1 MPKFE
6 HIDGDLRDFIETQKV
21 FFVATAAPE
30 GRVNVAPKGMDTL
43 RVLGPNRIVWLNLT
57 GSENETAAHLVRK
70 SPRIP
75 LMWCS
80 LRPEP
85 LILRV
90 YGHAKVFHPRSSGWS
105 DLVALF
111 PSLPGARRI
120 LDRDV
125 DLVLT
130 SCGFG
135 VPLFDYV
142 GQRDTLRE
150 WAEKKGPEGVRE
162 FWEKRTRSA
171 LTVSQAT
178 YSQMPT
184 NPCSP
189 ASPGASWSMAGPS
202 RRGRSIRPCPSQPDP
217 NSTPTATETAQN
229 EEPAMT

>member
-6 HIDGDLRDFIETQKV
+6 RIDDSLRDFIETQKV

-57 GSENETAAHLVRK
+57 GSENETAAHLIE
-70 SPRIP
+70 SPRMT

-80 LRPEP
+80 FEARA

-90 YGHAKVFHPRSSGWS
+90 FGHAKVFHPRSSGWS

-111 PSLPGARRI
+111 PSLPGARQI
-120 LDRDV
+120 LDLDV

-135 VPLFDYV
+135 VPLFDYA
-142 GQRDTLRE
+142 GQRDTLRQ
-150 WAEKKGPEGVRE
+150 WAEKKGPEGVHE
-162 FWEKRTRSA
+162 FWKKRNQ
-171 LTVSQAT
+171 VSID
-178 YSQMPT
+178 
-184 NPCSP
+184 
-189 ASPGASWSMAGPS
+189 GKPS
-202 RRGRSIRPCPSQPDP
+202 HIFSD
-217 NSTPTATETAQN
+217 AD
-229 EEPAMT
+229 